1 MTALSPGHLDQHGRV
16 PLYGEEFTANPE
28 DVYSQLRARGPIVPV
43 LLAPDVPAMLVVD
56 YDTALQVLRSPHVFV
71 KDSRRWQDIAPPD
84 SPVLPMM
91 SWRPNT
97 LFADGERHA
106 RLRPPVE
113 NSLAAVKPAQLR
125 RFVQSSA
132 INLIQGFTG
141 RGHADLLG
149 EYAAQLPLLVLQQM
163 FGCPAEIAQDM
174 VAAIAALWDGTD
186 PQLANQ
192 YLETSV
198 ADLVRYKRA
207 TPGDDVTTRMIE
219 HPHGLDDDELVHQ
232 LIVTMGAGAEPLGNW
247 IANAL
252 YLLLTEHRVADAVAT
267 GSVALDEALDDVLW
281 RFTPLTNYAITY
293 PRHAL
298 HLGQVALPADEP
310 VVISMAAINTDPA
323 LHPNGPVPAGNRA
336 HLAFSAGAHTCPAS
350 RPARLIATVALE
362 TLLDYVPEVEL
373 DDQQPLQWRPGPF
386 HRALTALPVRF
397 PAVTTLAE
405 PATGGSECPHHSA
418 P

>member
-1 MTALSPGHLDQHGRV
+1 MTALPGPDLQDRIPLHGD
-16 PLYGEEFTANPE
+16 EFTAHP
-28 DVYSQLRARGPIVPV
+28 DQVYARLRSRGPIVPV
-43 LLAPDVPAMLVVD
+43 TLAPDVPAMLVVD
-56 YDTALQVLRSPHVFV
+56 YETALQVLRSPHVFV
-71 KDSRRWQDIAPPD
+71 KDSRRWQDTAPPD
-84 SPVLPMM
+84 TPVLPMM

-113 NSLAAVKPAQLR
+113 NSLTAVKPAQLR

-132 INLIQGFTG
+132 IRLIGGFTG

-149 EYAAQLPLLVLQQM
+149 EYAAQLPMLVLQQM
-163 FGCPAEIAQDM
+163 FGCPAEIAQAM

-186 PQLANQ
+186 PQLANR
-192 YLETSV
+192 YLEESV
-198 ADLVRYKRA
+198 NDLVRYKRA
-207 TPGDDVTTRMIE
+207 NPGDDVTTRMIE
-219 HPHGLDDDELVHQ
+219 HPHGLDDDELQHQ
-232 LIVTMGAGAEPLGNW
+232 LIITMGAGAEPLGNW

-281 RFTPLTNYAITY
+281 RFTPLANYAITY
-293 PRHAL
+293 PRHPVY
-298 HLGQVALPADEP
+298 LGRVLLPADEP

-323 LHPNGPVPAGNRA
+323 LHPSGQIPAGNRA

-373 DDQQPLQWRPGPF
+373 DDQQPLRWRPGPF

-397 PAVTTLAE
+397 PAVSSLAD
-405 PATGGSECPHHSA
+405 PTTGGSGCPHRSA
-418 P
+418 R

>member
-1 MTALSPGHLDQHGRV
+1 MTTHLDTERI
-16 PLYGEEFTANPE
+16 PLYGEEFTGNP
-28 DVYSQLRARGPIVPV
+28 DRVYSQLRSRGPIVPV
-43 LLAPDVPAMLVVD
+43 ELAPDVPAMLVVD

-71 KDSRRWQDIAPPD
+71 KDSRRWQDIAPAD
-84 SPVLPMM
+84 TPVLPMM

-97 LFADGERHA
+97 LFADGEQHA
-106 RLRPPVE
+106 RLRPPVA
-113 NSLAAVKPAQLR
+113 NSLDLVKPAQLR
-125 RFVQSSA
+125 RYVRSSA
-132 INLIQGFTG
+132 TGLIQGFTG

-149 EYAAQLPLLVLQQM
+149 EFAAQLPMLVLQQM
-163 FGCPAEIAQDM
+163 FGCPAEISQAM

-192 YLETSV
+192 YLEASV
-198 ADLVRYKRA
+198 TDLVEYKRA
-207 TPGDDVTTRMIE
+207 NPGDDIATRLIE
-219 HPHGLDDDELVHQ
+219 HPHGLDDEELLHQ
-232 LIVTMGAGAEPLGNW
+232 LIIMMGAGAEPLGNW

-281 RFTPLTNYAITY
+281 RYTPLANYAITY
-293 PRHAL
+293 PRHPV
-298 HLGQVALPADEP
+298 HLGRVLLPADQP

-323 LHPNGPVPAGNRA
+323 LHPTGQVPAGNRA
-336 HLAFSAGAHTCPAS
+336 HLAFSAGAHSCPAS

-373 DDQQPLQWRPGPF
+373 DDQQPLRWRPGPF

-397 PAVTTLAE
+397 PAVATLAD
-405 PATGGSECPHHSA
+405 PAPGGPACPHQDA
-418 P
+418 R

>member
-1 MTALSPGHLDQHGRV
+1 MTALSGPDLQDRI
-16 PLYGEEFTANPE
+16 PLHGEEFTAHP
-28 DVYSQLRARGPIVPV
+28 DRVYARLRSRGPIVPV
-43 LLAPDVPAMLVVD
+43 TLAPDVPAMLVVD
-56 YDTALQVLRSPHVFV
+56 YETALQVLRSPHVFV
-71 KDSRRWQDIAPPD
+71 KDSRRWQDTAPPD
-84 SPVLPMM
+84 TPVLPMM

-97 LFADGERHA
+97 LFADGQRHA

-113 NSLAAVKPAQLR
+113 HSLTAVKPAQLR

-132 INLIQGFTG
+132 IRLITGFTG

-149 EYAAQLPLLVLQQM
+149 EYAAQLPMLVLQQM
-163 FGCPAEIAQDM
+163 FGCPAEIAQAM

-186 PQLANQ
+186 PQLANR
-192 YLETSV
+192 YLEESV
-198 ADLVRYKRA
+198 NDLVRYKRA
-207 TPGDDVTTRMIE
+207 NPGDDVTTRMIE
-219 HPHGLDDDELVHQ
+219 HPHGLDDDELQHQ
-232 LIVTMGAGAEPLGNW
+232 LIITMGAGAEPLGNW

-281 RFTPLTNYAITY
+281 RFTPLANYAITY
-293 PRHAL
+293 PRHPVY
-298 HLGQVALPADEP
+298 LGRVLLPADEP

-323 LHPNGPVPAGNRA
+323 LHPSGQIPAGNRA

-373 DDQQPLQWRPGPF
+373 DDQQPLRWRPGPF

-397 PAVTTLAE
+397 PAVSSLAE
-405 PATGGSECPHHSA
+405 PTTGGSACPHRSA